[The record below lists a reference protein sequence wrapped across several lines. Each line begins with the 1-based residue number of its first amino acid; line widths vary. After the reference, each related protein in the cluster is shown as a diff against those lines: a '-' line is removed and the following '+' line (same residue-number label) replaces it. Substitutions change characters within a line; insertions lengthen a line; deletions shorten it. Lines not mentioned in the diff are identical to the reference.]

1 MLFAILSRPDCLT
14 PADVG
19 EPTAKEK
26 NNFFI
31 DSTNKSAFGQCIFI
45 VKTPVGGN
53 VEIFNVKIVMTLPL
67 FGQLLYQP
75 FQTSAFSFVCQRQQ
89 NETRLPHAV

>member
-1 MLFAILSRPDCLT
+1 MLFAILSRPDYST

-53 VEIFNVKIVMTLPL
+53 VEIVNVKIVMTLPL
-67 FGQLLYQP
+67 FGQLLYQT
-75 FQTSAFSFVCQRQQ
+75 QTSAFSFVCQRQQ

>member
-1 MLFAILSRPDCLT
+1 MLFAILSRPDYST

-45 VKTPVGGN
+45 VKTPVGGKCGD
-53 VEIFNVKIVMTLPL
+53 VKIVMTLPL
-67 FGQLLYQP
+67 FGQLLYQT
-75 FQTSAFSFVCQRQQ
+75 QTSAFSFVCQRQQ